1 MPKKWEKLTILKKF
15 ILRHI
20 YNIQNSSSRWD
31 ATAKLYFFTILSP
44 QIYDMMDRKK
54 LNTTMSDLAGP
65 TV

>member
-1 MPKKWEKLTILKKF
+1 MLNKWEKLTILKNF

-44 QIYDMMDRKK
+44 QIYDLMDRKK

>member
-1 MPKKWEKLTILKKF
+1 MTILKNF

-44 QIYDMMDRKK
+44 QIYELMDRKK